1 VRTPLLPTYQRAS
14 HGGQLT
20 LLCWGEISMEIE
32 RLLEEGTTVVCDR
45 YAFSGLAFSL
55 AKVRPGSLSW
65 NPSNKKNADSLL

>member
-1 VRTPLLPTYQRAS
+1 
-14 HGGQLT
+14 
-20 LLCWGEISMEIE
+20 MEIE